1 MKVTKARIK
10 EIILEELNEMYVTDI
25 AGSDE
30 DREIDRHRAAKRAR
44 GEYPP
49 QYAAAK
55 HSGTQSPEEA
65 EATSA
70 QALIQATK
78 NILQMSPNMSLM
90 VDQETY
96 DIVSEMA
103 PELMGRISVKSMRRA
118 R

>member
-44 GEYPP
+44 GEYSHRH
-49 QYAAAK
+49 AAPK
-55 HSGTQSPEEA
+55 YVDTRSPEEF
-65 EATSA
+65 ESGHNQT
-70 QALIQATK
+70 LVQATK